1 MAITM
6 SATEPLVI
14 AFVSRNGLAEA
25 LEKHLP
31 NNGYAVRVTGSC
43 TQTLDALR
51 NDAPSMVVVD
61 RMELSLGTIAPAVR
75 KQGIPLLLLQPPGLP
90 CQEEECAEE
99 LQDKAD
105 LVLCTNSYR
114 EIVAHIRAVLRRQ
127 QFSSKPAMRHQA
139 GPILMDLDRHEV
151 SVSGR
156 LVDLTPKEFLILR
169 RLIESPQRVFTRQEL
184 LDLVWGQGYALEEHT
199 LDVHIYS
206 LRHKIE
212 PNPARPLY
220 IATVR
225 GIGYKLQTGGN

>member
-1 MAITM
+1 MP
-6 SATEPLVI
+6 ATEPLVL
-14 AFVSRNGLAEA
+14 AFVRRDGLAEA

-31 NNGYAVRVTGSC
+31 GNGYAVRITSSC

-51 NDAPSMVVVD
+51 NHAPWVVIVD
-61 RMELSLGTIAPAVR
+61 RMEPSLRTIAPAVTNL
-75 KQGIPLLLLQPPGLP
+75 GIPLLLLQPPDTP
-90 CQEEECAEE
+90 CEEEECAEQ
-99 LQDKAD
+99 LTNKAD
-105 LVLCTNSYR
+105 LVICTNSYR
-114 EIVAHIRAVLRRQ
+114 VIVARIRAVLRRK
-127 QFSSKPAMRHQA
+127 QFSSKPVVRHQA

-156 LVDLTPKEFLILR
+156 LVDLTPKEFLILQ

-212 PNPARPLY
+212 PNPARPVY

-225 GIGYKLQTGGN
+225 GIGYKLQARGD

>member
-1 MAITM
+1 MAIAM
-6 SATEPLVI
+6 SATEPLVL
-14 AFVSRNGLAEA
+14 AFVSRDGLAEA

-31 NNGYAVRVTGSC
+31 GNGYAVQITGSC
-43 TQTLDALR
+43 SQTLDALR
-51 NDAPSMVVVD
+51 HHTPSLVVVD
-61 RMELSLGTIAPAVR
+61 RMEPSLGTIVPVV
-75 KQGIPLLLLQPPGLP
+75 KHQGIPLLLLQPPGTP
-90 CQEEECAEE
+90 CKEEECAEE

-105 LVLCTNSYR
+105 VVICTNSYR
-114 EIVAHIRAVLRRQ
+114 EIVARIRAVLRRQ
-127 QFSSKPAMRHQA
+127 QFSSRPAMRYQA

-156 LVDLTPKEFLILR
+156 LVDLTPKEFLILQ

-212 PNPARPLY
+212 PNPARPVY

-225 GIGYKLQTGGN
+225 GIGYKLQTRET